1 MNQETIKAAQ
11 IIDAAQEAA
20 DKLTKAR
27 EGDRK
32 AKEAGE
38 KFQTAVQTYYDD
50 LTKRRAGIEEKIKR
64 QEEILQDAKDD
75 REKLVQQLAEAAVNG
90 GDVKKIEQEM
100 DAAADQISSAEK
112 LLEAYRSYD
121 ESGSEELAKA
131 VKKKHEEHL
140 AAITEAEAAWMATLQ
155 AVKDLER
162 VAKNL
167 HDDSYTGS
175 DNAARDR
182 RFITTG
188 GAGDASAL
196 VRVYEAQFGEI
207 NGSESEPDAWR
218 IIPERSRLKYQTAT
232 ADERW

>member
-1 MNQETIKAAQ
+1 
-11 IIDAAQEAA
+11 
-20 DKLTKAR
+20 
-27 EGDRK
+27 
-32 AKEAGE
+32 
-38 KFQTAVQTYYDD
+38 
-50 LTKRRAGIEEKIKR
+50 
-64 QEEILQDAKDD
+64 
-75 REKLVQQLAEAAVNG
+75 
-90 GDVKKIEQEM
+90 
-100 DAAADQISSAEK
+100 
-112 LLEAYRSYD
+112 
-121 ESGSEELAKA
+121 
-131 VKKKHEEHL
+131 
-140 AAITEAEAAWMATLQ
+140 MATLQ

-167 HDDSYTGS
+167 HDDSYTGC

>member
-1 MNQETIKAAQ
+1 MENETIKAAQ

-27 EGDRK
+27 EADRK
-32 AKEAGE
+32 TEEAE
-38 KFQTAVQTYYDD
+38 QRFQEAVRTYYDD
-50 LTKRRAGIEEKIKR
+50 LEKRRSGISEKIKR

-75 REKLVQQLAEAAVNG
+75 REKLVHQLADAAANH
-90 GDVKKIEQEM
+90 GDIKEIEQEM

-121 ESGSEELAKA
+121 ESGSEELAKE
-131 VKKKHEEHL
+131 VKKKHAEHL
-140 AAITEAEAAWMATLQ
+140 AAITEAETAWMATLQ
-155 AVKDLER
+155 ATKDLER

-167 HDDSYTGS
+167 HDDSYTGY

-207 NGSESEPDAWR
+207 DGAECDPEQWR
-218 IIPERSRLKYQTAT
+218 IIGERPRLKYQTAT